1 MGANDMKL
9 STKGRY
15 GVRLMLDLALHY
27 GQGTVFLRDVAKR
40 QEISEKYL
48 WQLTGPLKAARLIR
62 STRGPHGG
70 YALAKPPQD
79 INLREIVNILEGPLC
94 IVDCVDDPGLCDR
107 ALACH
112 ARRIWSIISMRILDV
127 LESTTLQDMLEGNN
141 GDISDKG
148 EIH

>member
-1 MGANDMKL
+1 MKL

-27 GQGTVFLRDVAKR
+27 EQGSVFLKDVARR

-48 WQLTGPLKAARLIR
+48 WQLTGPLKAARLIN

-70 YALAKPPQD
+70 YTLARSPQD
-79 INLREIVNILEGPLC
+79 INLKEIVNVLEGPLC
-94 IVDCVDDPGLCDR
+94 IVDCVDDPGLCNRSVD
-107 ALACH
+107 CP
-112 ARRIWSIISMRILDV
+112 ARGIWSTVSKSILDV
-127 LESTTLQDMLEGNN
+127 LESTTLQDVLGANTNN
-141 GDISDKG
+141 ISDKG